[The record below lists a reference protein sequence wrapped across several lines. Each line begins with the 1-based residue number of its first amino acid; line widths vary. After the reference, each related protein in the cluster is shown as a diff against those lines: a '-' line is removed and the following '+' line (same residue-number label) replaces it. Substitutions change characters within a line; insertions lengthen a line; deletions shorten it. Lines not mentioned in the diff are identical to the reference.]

1 MREHYLLPQGT
12 EGVIARAKS
21 FSRGTRRKG
30 RYLWSGLLFDELVI
44 SSTVQGFAIVA
55 SDDFTTAQGRSEV
68 TLMGIR
74 GWLSFSTVDATA
86 KETAYIGIV
95 KKDTDESVSGASMD
109 PSALSFY
116 IDEDI
121 LWTGGWLSPGH
132 ITAVGM
138 RAHTEP
144 QQLNIKARRKVATG
158 QDISIQLAAAGGNS
172 VLVSGVMRA
181 IMLIN

>member
-1 MREHYLLPQGT
+1 MTKH
-12 EGVIARAKS
+12 
-21 FSRGTRRKG
+21 SRVQRSSRRKG

-55 SDDFTTAQGRSEV
+55 SADFTTAAGRSEV

-74 GWLSFSTVDATA
+74 GWLSYVTVDAVA
-86 KETAYIGIV
+86 KETAYVAIC

-132 ITAVGM
+132 ITSVGV
-138 RAHTEP
+138 RASTDP
-144 QQLNIKARRKVATG
+144 QELNVKSRRKIATG
-158 QDISIQLAAAGGNS
+158 QDISIQLATAGGNS